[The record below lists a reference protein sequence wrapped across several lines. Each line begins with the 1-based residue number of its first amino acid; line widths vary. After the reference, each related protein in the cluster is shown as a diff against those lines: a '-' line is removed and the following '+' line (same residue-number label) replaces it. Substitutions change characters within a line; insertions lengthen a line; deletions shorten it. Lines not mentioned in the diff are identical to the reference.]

1 MSTIRNFKQNLK
13 ILSCSMKSSVRVGVL
28 LKGKGDSEADVGEA
42 YNFCIKHVN
51 KKLKQN
57 LGWALTAVA
66 WAMAHCLQVLSV
78 IRNYEHLHK

>member
-28 LKGKGDSEADVGEA
+28 VEGKGDSEADGEA
-42 YNFCIKHVN
+42 YNFCIEHVN

-66 WAMAHCLQVLSV
+66 WALAHCLQDLSV
-78 IRNYEHLHK
+78 FRNYEHLHE